1 MIIRKITKRKKGIPT
16 SLYLI
21 WYGIGR
27 FFIEGLRTDSL
38 YIGDMRVSQLV
49 SAVLVVIG
57 MVVLVYSIK
66 AKREDPI
73 IEIEEDNKEEDNDEE
88 VPILEDEETKEGKK

>member
-1 MIIRKITKRKKGIPT
+1 
-16 SLYLI
+16 
-21 WYGIGR
+21 
-27 FFIEGLRTDSL
+27 
-38 YIGDMRVSQLV
+38 MRVSQLV